1 MVGRLW
7 PPVYSKKWKQMEA
20 FDSSQ
25 LSGHTGGAAFL
36 TWGSLHQPVCKYRG
50 SWMKRRFLGTA
61 CLNQQSC
68 GWLRKG
74 LPR

>member
-1 MVGRLW
+1 MVGCLW

-36 TWGSLHQPVCKYRG
+36 TLGHSTSLYANTRELDETQVPGHH
-50 SWMKRRFLGTA
+50 
-61 CLNQQSC
+61 
-68 GWLRKG
+68 
-74 LPR
+74 LPDLAVVWVATERTP